1 MAYYKDIREHI
12 AALEKAGKLRRIK
25 FPINKDT
32 ELQPLMR
39 WQFRGL
45 QEEQRQTFLFENI
58 HDVSGKKYDIPV
70 VLGCLAGSRDIYAI
84 GMQCALDEI
93 SEKWTKGQRNPI
105 EPVLLSSGACQEEVH
120 MGPNLL
126 EHGGLG
132 EFPIP
137 ISTPGFDI
145 APYTTASHWC
155 TKDPETG
162 VRNMGNYRGQIKAPD
177 RIGIFE
183 AGAFSPPL
191 QHIGIHWKKARDLRK
206 PLEAAVC
213 IGVTPV
219 LSYTAVAK
227 IPYGVDEYTVAGG
240 IAGEPVQMVRC
251 KTVDI
256 EVPATSELVIEGLI
270 STEYFENE
278 APFGEYT
285 GYMGAKTV
293 TAYMDVTAIT
303 HRKKPIYTGFI
314 SQFPPSESSKMRQMA
329 YEGNFYKFL
338 RYDCNI
344 PAVQKVAIHESSG
357 ANHYIVIQMKK
368 INLSQPWQAL
378 NAAVAFDPGIGKGII
393 AVDSDVDPHD
403 PDSVNWALS
412 FSMLPHQDVRI
423 VTGKSSALD
432 YSVAPPNT
440 RLMSDAIFP
449 RPYGCSAILID
460 ATRKWDYPPVS
471 LPAKEFMDKAKEIW
485 DREGLPELKPKVPWH
500 GYTLGY
506 WSTEEQEE
514 AALALEG
521 EHYATG
527 KKQAANRIRVD
538 DVYNNLNLK

>member
-1 MAYYKDIREHI
+1 MAYYKDLREHI

-45 QEEQRQTFLFENI
+45 TEEQRETFLFENV
-58 HDVSGKKYDIPV
+58 HDVKGQKYDIPV
-70 VLGCLAGSRDIYAI
+70 VLGCLAASRDVYAI
-84 GMQCALDEI
+84 GMQCKLEDI
-93 SEKWTKGQRNPI
+93 PEKWTRGQRYPI
-105 EPVLLSSGACQEEVH
+105 EPVLVNSGPCQEEVH

-162 VRNMGNYRGQIKAPD
+162 IRNMGNYRGQIKAPN
-177 RIGIFE
+177 RMGIFE

-191 QHIGIHWKKARDLRK
+191 QHIGIHWKKARERGK
-206 PLEAAVC
+206 PLQAAVA
-213 IGVTPV
+213 IGVVPV

-227 IPYGVDEYTVAGG
+227 IPYGVDEFAVSGG
-240 IAGEPVQMVRC
+240 IAGEPIQIVKC
-251 KTVDI
+251 KTVDL
-256 EVPATSELVIEGLI
+256 EVPATAELVIEGLI
-270 STEYFENE
+270 STEYFEYE
-278 APFGEYT
+278 APFGEYS

-314 SQFPPSESSKMRQMA
+314 SQFPPSESSKMRQLA
-329 YEGNFYKFL
+329 YEHNFYKFL

-344 PAVQKVAIHESSG
+344 PTVQDVALHESSG
-357 ANHYIVIQMKK
+357 SNQYMVIKLKKANQ
-368 INLSQPWQAL
+368 SQPWQAL
-378 NAAVAFDPGIGKGII
+378 NAAAAFDPAIGKIII
-393 AVDSDVDPHD
+393 AVDDDIDPHD
-403 PDSVNWALS
+403 ADSVNWALS
-412 FSMLPHQDVRI
+412 FCMQPHVDVQITR
-423 VTGKSSALD
+423 GKSSALD
-432 YSVAPPNT
+432 YSAAPPST
-440 RLMSDAIFP
+440 RLMSDAIYP
-449 RPYGCSAILID
+449 MPYGCSALLID
-460 ATRKWDYPPVS
+460 ATRKWAYTPVS
-471 LPAKEFMDKAKEIW
+471 LPAREFMERAKEIW
-485 DREGLPELKPKVPWH
+485 EKEGLPPLKPKVPWH
-500 GYTLGY
+500 GYNLGY
-506 WSTEEQEE
+506 WTEEEQEE

-521 EHYATG
+521 EHYRTG
-527 KKQAANRIRVD
+527 EKQAQKRIRVD
-538 DVYNNLNLK
+538 DVYAQKK

>member
-1 MAYYKDIREHI
+1 MPYYKDLREHI

-45 QEEQRQTFLFENI
+45 TEEQRQTFMFENI
-58 HDVSGKKYDIPV
+58 QDVKGRKYDIPV
-70 VLGCLAGSRDIYAI
+70 VLGCLAVSRDVYAI
-84 GMQCALDEI
+84 GMQCKPEEI
-93 SEKWTKGQRNPI
+93 PEKWTRGQRTPI
-105 EPVLLSSGACQEEVH
+105 DPVLVSSGSCQEEVH

-162 VRNMGNYRGQIKAPD
+162 IRNMGNYRGQIKAPD

-191 QHIGIHWKKARDLRK
+191 QHIGLHWKKARERGK
-206 PLEAAVC
+206 PLEAAVA
-213 IGVTPV
+213 IGVVPV

-227 IPYGVDEYTVAGG
+227 IPYGVDEFAVSGG
-240 IAGEPVQMVRC
+240 IAGEPIQIVKC
-251 KTVDI
+251 KTVDL

-270 STEYFENE
+270 NTEYFEYE
-278 APFGEYT
+278 APFGEYS
-285 GYMGAKTV
+285 GYMGAKAV

-303 HRKKPIYTGFI
+303 HRKNPIYTGFI
-314 SQFPPSESSKMRQMA
+314 SQFPPSESSKMRQLA
-329 YEGNFYKFL
+329 YEHNFYKFL

-344 PAVQKVAIHESSG
+344 PTVLEVALHESSG
-357 ANHYIVIQMKK
+357 ANQYLVIRMKK
-368 INLSQPWQAL
+368 ANPSQPWQAL
-378 NAAVAFDPGIGKGII
+378 NAAAAFDPAIGKVII
-393 AVDSDVDPHD
+393 AVDDDIDPHD

-412 FSMLPHQDVRI
+412 FNMQPHIDVRI
-423 VTGKSSALD
+423 THGKSSALD
-432 YSVAPPNT
+432 YSAAPPST
-440 RLMSDAIFP
+440 RLMSDAVYP
-449 RPYGCSAILID
+449 RPYGCSALLID
-460 ATRKWDYPPVS
+460 ATRSWAYTPVS
-471 LPAKEFMDKAKEIW
+471 LPAREFMERAKELW
-485 DREGLPELKPKVPWH
+485 EKNGLPPLTPKVPWH
-500 GYTLGY
+500 GYNLGY
-506 WSTEEQEE
+506 WSEEEQEE
-514 AALALEG
+514 AAMALEG
-521 EHYATG
+521 EHYKTG
-527 KKQAANRIRVD
+527 EKQAQTRIRVD
-538 DVYNNLNLK
+538 DVYAQRK